1 MNFFNDLFLSIKSY
15 GSAYRFIKQHSLWQ
29 YFFFPLL
36 IGLTLGIGAYLGI
49 EILVAEV
56 TSITN
61 NWLEVDTNADDWWN
75 IGKGAIAFAAKYLVK
90 IGLVLLYLTI
100 SKYVVLIVVS
110 PVLALLSEK
119 VDQIITGKEFPF
131 NGDQFFRDVLRGIF
145 MAIRNMCY
153 EFGII
158 FLVLILSVFLP
169 FISPFTAAFL
179 ILVEFYFYGF
189 SLMDYTNERKR
200 LKVRDSVRYVRQ
212 NKGLAVG
219 NGAIFSLIFLIPVL
233 GVVIAPVLGVVAATL
248 AMKQKDQLL

>member
-1 MNFFNDLFLSIKSY
+1 MNFFNDLILSIKSY
-15 GSAYRFIKQHSLWQ
+15 AEAYRFIKKHSLWQ

-36 IGLTLGIGAYLGI
+36 IGLALGIGAYLGI
-49 EILVAEV
+49 EILVDEV
-56 TSITN
+56 TTITT
-61 NWLEVDTNADDWWN
+61 NWLAFDADADDWWN

-119 VDQIITGKEFPF
+119 VDEIISGKSFPF
-131 NGDQFFRDVLRGIF
+131 DSDQFFRDVLRGIF

-158 FLVLILSVFLP
+158 GFTLILSLIFPFL
-169 FISPFTAAFL
+169 SPFTAAFL
-179 ILVEFYFYGF
+179 MLVEFYFYGF

-200 LKVRDSVRYVRQ
+200 LKVRESVRYVRN
-212 NKGLAVG
+212 NKGIAIG

-248 AMKQKDQLL
+248 AINKKETE